1 MKNKLLFCISLLSL
15 SFFSITSAAFR
26 MPMMQ
31 EEAQGEQQEAYQ
43 EESNT
48 QMPSSEAYPN
58 LNSSFCF
65 YFPNSPECLVGG
77 AYYVEPYSFYN
88 NYRPYGFWYG
98 RDYGYGRYGRD
109 YGYGRGY
116 GRHRDWRGSRDKHH
130 GMNRGDNDRRSNFS
144 DRMNRND
151 NVRKIDR
158 SGFKNRSK
166 SFGKRR

>member
-1 MKNKLLFCISLLSL
+1 MKNKLLFCVGLLSL
-15 SFFSITSAAFR
+15 NFFSMTSSAVR
-26 MPMMQ
+26 MMNNEDQEYNQQEFNQ
-31 EEAQGEQQEAYQ
+31 EEANVPMQ
-43 EESNT
+43 
-48 QMPSSEAYPN
+48 PAYPN

-116 GRHRDWRGSRDKHH
+116 GRHRDWKGNKGRHH
-130 GMNRGDNDRRSNFS
+130 GMNRGDNNRGRKFS
-144 DRMNRND
+144 DSINRND